1 MKELQTADDV
11 EAFMLRHGERIVDML
26 GEEVDRIERELKV
39 EWRMHWSS
47 SEEKCSKD
55 SLTFFIVR
63 V

>member
-39 EWRMHWSS
+39 E
-47 SEEKCSKD
+47 
-55 SLTFFIVR
+55 
-63 V
+63 